1 MTSHFLRLSDVP
13 FLKRNNACVCSVH
26 AIKGKEDDHEE
37 IASVV
42 SFGVDGL
49 CFDFGACY
57 RVRDRLRAGG
67 PGMVWAAGSKLGS
80 FNFGEGVEQ
89 PAWIGGPHRSIRS
102 AQSASRRSPQLR
114 HGIARELRKHV
125 AAFLER
131 EIAELEQLS

>member
-1 MTSHFLRLSDVP
+1 MERV
-13 FLKRNNACVCSVH
+13 LK
-26 AIKGKEDDHEE
+26 KEDDHEE

-57 RVRDRLRAGG
+57 RIRDRLRAGG

-89 PAWIGGPHRSIRS
+89 PARIGGPHRSTRS

-125 AAFLER
+125 AFLER